1 MRDSINPFSPS
12 GLSRYWLAAAL
23 LAAFAFTVP
32 QRWLAWALGAL
43 AILEFL
49 VGLRKM
55 WRFGS
60 RPLSTDADW
69 RLTAS
74 PPSRWERRVE
84 MIVAIATIGVAAVLG
99 AGVMGV
105 MAWKFWEVAVARLR

>member
-1 MRDSINPFSPS
+1 SVRRGSRGTGSQRRCSPRLRLPFRSDGWP
-12 GLSRYWLAAAL
+12 
-23 LAAFAFTVP
+23 
-32 QRWLAWALGAL
+32 WALGAL

-74 PPSRWERRVE
+74 PPSPGERRGEV
-84 MIVAIATIGVAAVLG
+84 IVAIATIGVAAVLG